1 MGKKNSDDGLTW
13 LNNRK
18 ILHFSLDFL
27 LSLILS
33 YVTVQNCKIH
43 NPPSPSCPKNPQN
56 QILSWHF
63 LHIKILSK
71 WPSENTREVSK
82 ALQFQ
87 AMKLKIKIAWRIN
100 ASQTY
105 KGFWET
111 IWPVLHMYSMQFQ
124 RFILTGTIIHI
135 WIFIHIIS
143 SSIKYSQVV
152 IEYFFRKQKSNQKL
166 VMRL

>member
-13 LNNRK
+13 LNNSK

-33 YVTVQNCKIH
+33 YVTMQNCKIH
-43 NPPSPSCPKNPQN
+43 NPPLLAQNPQN

-82 ALQFQ
+82 APQFQ

-105 KGFWET
+105 KGF
-111 IWPVLHMYSMQFQ
+111 FQ
-124 RFILTGTIIHI
+124 SKLAKIHQISFIFSNKFLKTWSFFLYFTSQ
-135 WIFIHIIS
+135 IS
-143 SSIKYSQVV
+143 SNLIMDTMMCVYSTTS
-152 IEYFFRKQKSNQKL
+152 RDML
-166 VMRL
+166 